1 MRDEIICCII
11 VILLSGLFFLNGYVV
26 RDNTQSIVKAIESA
40 ESDSNSYQKILDKWE
55 KEKKA
60 LFYFCSHG
68 IIAEIDE
75 NITLGCGYMKDGD
88 AKRAECMYKKAA
100 HVLKDLAQREKIKLD
115 NIF

>member
-11 VILLSGLFFLNGYVV
+11 IILLSGLFFLNGYVV
-26 RDNTQSIVKAIESA
+26 KDSTQSIVYAIENA
-40 ESDSNSYQKILDKWE
+40 ESNGKSYQKILDKWE
-55 KEKKA
+55 SERKT
-60 LFYFCSHG
+60 LFYFCTHG

-88 AKRAECMYKKAA
+88 TKRAERMYKKAA
-100 HVLKDLAQREKIKLD
+100 HILKDLAQREKIKLD